1 MATTPKDRRAAAA
14 FALLFAALVLGA
26 VPGFAEP
33 APAYQALDWSL
44 SPLRPAFGP
53 VEAKAAVLVEVGT
66 GTVFYAQE
74 ADLSLAPASLVKI
87 IVMRELLDEVAAGR
101 LSLSQDVP
109 LPPEAWARNAPP
121 RSSLMFLGPGQRAS
135 LDDILAGLAVP
146 SGNDAAAAAAI
157 LVSGSVPAFVDRLNQ
172 RLAREGYAA
181 TRLADASGYS
191 DDNRTS
197 ARDFAAIARGYLAAY
212 PWVTERYHAQ
222 KTFAYPRPENLLPGH
237 REGAVVQSNYNRLLW
252 SMPEADG
259 LKTGTTPLAGY
270 NLAATA
276 LRRQADGYPL
286 RLVAVVLGVE
296 EENSARG
303 NEKRARVAQGLLEY
317 GFSSFRYLTP
327 PEPPAAV
334 VELFGATERFM
345 ELKADDS
352 WLRGLIVPIGAAEGL
367 FYRLAYE
374 ERILAP
380 VAAGAALGRLELLA
394 GDQIIAEATLRAPRA
409 AAKGGF
415 FRRAWDGI
423 RALFGRLAGKP
434 APRRPEELSW

>member
-1 MATTPKDRRAAAA
+1 MGRRRATAPVLLLV
-14 FALLFAALVLGA
+14 ALTLVTL
-26 VPGFAEP
+26 PCFAEP
-33 APAYQALDWSL
+33 ARAAQAPDWSL
-44 SPLRPAFGP
+44 SALRPAFGP

-66 GTVFYAQE
+66 GAVLYAQE
-74 ADLSLAPASLVKI
+74 ADLALAPASLVKV

-121 RSSLMFLGPGQRAS
+121 RSSLMFLGPGQRAN
-135 LDDILAGLAVP
+135 LDDILAGMAVP

-157 LVSGSVPAFVDRLNQ
+157 LVSGSVPAFVDRLNE

-212 PWVTERYHAQ
+212 PWVAERYHAQ

-252 SMPEADG
+252 TMPEADG
-259 LKTGTTPLAGY
+259 LKTGTTPLAGF

-276 LRRQADGYPL
+276 LRRQADGYPM

-296 EENSARG
+296 DENSARG
-303 NEKRARVAQGLLEY
+303 NEKRARVAQALLEY
-317 GFSSFRYLTP
+317 GFNGFRFVTP

-345 ELKADDS
+345 ELMADEG
-352 WLRGLIVPIGAAEGL
+352 WLKGLVVPAAAADGL
-367 FYRLAYE
+367 SYRLAYE
-374 ERILAP
+374 GRIAAP

-394 GDQIIAEATLRAPRA
+394 GDQVLAQASLKAPRP
-409 AAKGGF
+409 AAKGSF
-415 FRRAWDGI
+415 FRRAWDGL
-423 RALFGRLAGKP
+423 RALIGRLAGKP